1 MVTPLIN
8 INDVP
13 QAIQLAL
20 GPVFLLTGI
29 AGTLNVM
36 AGRLAR
42 IIDRFGLG
50 WIVIKL
56 VVAVIAA
63 RMLDA
68 QGHEWAIWVVSA
80 GFFALSW
87 HNVRV
92 TK

>member
-1 MVTPLIN
+1 MELVWIIFILS
-8 INDVP
+8 
-13 QAIQLAL
+13 QLAD
-20 GPVFLLTGI
+20 VVTTQFALTS
-29 AGTLNVM
+29 
-36 AGRLAR
+36 GRAHEANPLLAR